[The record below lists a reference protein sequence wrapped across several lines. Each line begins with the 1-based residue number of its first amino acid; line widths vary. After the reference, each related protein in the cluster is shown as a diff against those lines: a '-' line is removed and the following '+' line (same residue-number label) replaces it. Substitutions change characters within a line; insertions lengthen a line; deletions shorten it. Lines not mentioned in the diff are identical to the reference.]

1 MFIIIPTITR
11 LLGVAGIGGIIAL
24 IVSLFK

>member
-1 MFIIIPTITR
+1 MFFIIPTISKV
-11 LLGVAGIGGIIAL
+11 LGVAGIGGIIAL